1 MTGDEYVMIWAGRF
15 ISYYSRVRIR
25 ARKVCMFRAHT
36 WEMLRAGRYVASGS
50 HVLDYG
56 RVGP

>member
-1 MTGDEYVMIWAGRF
+1 MFSAH
-15 ISYYSRVRIR
+15 SR
-25 ARKVCMFRAHT
+25 
-36 WEMLRAGRYVASGS
+36 EMLRAGRYVACES